1 MSNNSRLGKCNSFTS
16 CPKGGVKIHNTNNT
30 NHSNTNHSK
39 NDPLEFYNN
48 LKNQNKPTGVRIN
61 QSKNEYSEDPF
72 GNVNPF
78 SNPYGEK
85 DTSNI
90 SYNKSNYNTI
100 DLNIDSYS
108 REDIYKLF
116 GIQTENLNEQIMKE
130 AKKIVLKTHPDKS
143 RLDSKY
149 FLFFSKAYRRLYG
162 IYEFQNKSTKKVGD
176 TNEYFSTDNTTV
188 LDNMFEKKKSLKD
201 TTHFNTWFNEQFEKN
216 KLEDSTESGYGNWLK
231 SNDDIID
238 VSNVSKANMASEI
251 DKIKKQVQSITV
263 YNGVNDQCSSSF
275 GGSALMD
282 YNNNFTSGSLF
293 SNDGMGY
300 TDLKQ
305 AYVESV
311 IPITEDDYN
320 KMPKFKTIEE
330 YKQHRDNSNTQP
342 LEKEEALK
350 KLYHQ
355 NKQKDEESAALAFHY
370 AKQSEKVKKNNDVF
384 WSGLKQLG
392 W

>member
-1 MSNNSRLGKCNSFTS
+1 MSNISRLGKCNSSTI
-16 CPKGGVKIHNTNNT
+16 CTKGGVKIHESNNTNN
-30 NHSNTNHSK
+30 NNNIQY
-39 NDPLEFYNN
+39 DPVEFYNN
-48 LKNQNKPTGVRIN
+48 LKNQNKATGVRIN

-85 DTSNI
+85 DLSNV
-90 SYNKSNYNTI
+90 SYNNSNYSTI

-116 GIQTENLNEQIMKE
+116 GIQTANLNDEIMKE

-143 RLDSKY
+143 KLDQKY
-149 FLFFSKAYRRLYG
+149 FLFFSKAYKRLYG

-176 TNEYFSTDNTTV
+176 NNEYFTDEKIDILN
-188 LDNMFEKKKSLKD
+188 NMFDKNKSLKGEKN
-201 TTHFNTWFNEQFEKN
+201 FNTWFNEQFEKQ
-216 KLEDSTESGYGNWLK
+216 KLEDSTETGYGDWLK

-238 VSNVSKANMASEI
+238 VSNVSKANMGYEI
-251 DKIKKQVQSITV
+251 DKIKKQVQAVTV
-263 YNGVNDQCSSSF
+263 YNGVNDPYSSSF
-275 GGSALMD
+275 GGSALME
-282 YNNNFTSGSLF
+282 YNNNFTSGTLF
-293 SNDGMGY
+293 SNEGMGY

-320 KMPKFKTIEE
+320 KVPKFKNIQE
-330 YKQHRDNSNTQP
+330 YKRHRDNSETKP
-342 LEKEEALK
+342 LDKEEALK
-350 KLYHQ
+350 KLYEQ

-370 AKQSEKVKKNNDVF
+370 AKQSEKVKKNNDTF

>member
-1 MSNNSRLGKCNSFTS
+1 MSNNSRLGKCNSSTS
-16 CPKGGVKIHNTNNT
+16 CPKGGVKIHNSDMYNNT
-30 NHSNTNHSK
+30 Q

-48 LKNQNKPTGVRIN
+48 LKNQNKSTGVRIN
-61 QSKNEYSEDPF
+61 QTKNEYTDDPF

-85 DTSNI
+85 DLSNI
-90 SYNKSNYNTI
+90 SYNKSNYDTI

-201 TTHFNTWFNEQFEKN
+201 TTNFNTWFNEQFEKN

-231 SNDDIID
+231 SDDDIID

-330 YKQHRDNSNTQP
+330 YKQHRNNSDTKP
-342 LEKEEALK
+342 IEKEEALK
-350 KLYHQ
+350 QLYHQ

-370 AKQSEKVKKNNDVF
+370 AKQSEKVKKNSDVF

>member
-1 MSNNSRLGKCNSFTS
+1 MSNNSRLGKCNSSTS
-16 CPKGGVKIHNTNNT
+16 CPKGGVKIHNTNIQ
-30 NHSNTNHSK
+30 

-48 LKNQNKPTGVRIN
+48 LKKQNKATGVRIN
-61 QSKNEYSEDPF
+61 QTKNEYIEDPF

-85 DTSNI
+85 DLSNI
-90 SYNKSNYNTI
+90 SYNKSSYNTI

-143 RLDSKY
+143 HIDSKY
-149 FLFFSKAYRRLYG
+149 FLFFSKAYKRLYG

-188 LDNMFEKKKSLKD
+188 LDNMFEKEKSLKN
-201 TTHFNTWFNEQFEKN
+201 TTNFNTWFNEQFEKN
-216 KLEDSTESGYGNWLK
+216 KLEDSTEAGYGNWLK
-231 SNDDIID
+231 SNEDVID

-275 GGSALMD
+275 GGSALME
-282 YNNNFTSGSLF
+282 YNNNFTSGSIF

-320 KMPKFKTIEE
+320 KMPKFKSIEE
-330 YKQHRDNSNTQP
+330 YKQHRNNSDTKP
-342 LEKEEALK
+342 IEKEEALK
-350 KLYHQ
+350 QLYHK

-370 AKQSEKVKKNNDVF
+370 AKQSEKVKKNNDTF

>member
-1 MSNNSRLGKCNSFTS
+1 MSNNSRLGKCNSSTS
-16 CPKGGVKIHNTNNT
+16 CPKGGVKIHNSDMYNNT
-30 NHSNTNHSK
+30 Q

-48 LKNQNKPTGVRIN
+48 LKNQNKATGVRIN
-61 QSKNEYSEDPF
+61 QTKNEYTDDPF

-85 DTSNI
+85 DLSNI
-90 SYNKSNYNTI
+90 SYNKSNYDTI

-188 LDNMFEKKKSLKD
+188 LDNMFEKKKTLKD

-216 KLEDSTESGYGNWLK
+216 KLEDSAESGYGNWLK

-330 YKQHRDNSNTQP
+330 YKQHRNNSDTKP
-342 LEKEEALK
+342 IEKEEALK
-350 KLYHQ
+350 QLYHQ

>member
-1 MSNNSRLGKCNSFTS
+1 M
-16 CPKGGVKIHNTNNT
+16 
-30 NHSNTNHSK
+30 
-39 NDPLEFYNN
+39 
-48 LKNQNKPTGVRIN
+48 
-61 QSKNEYSEDPF
+61 
-72 GNVNPF
+72 
-78 SNPYGEK
+78 
-85 DTSNI
+85 SNI
-90 SYNKSNYNTI
+90 SYNKSNYDTI

-330 YKQHRDNSNTQP
+330 YKQHRNNSDTKP
-342 LEKEEALK
+342 IEKEEALK
-350 KLYHQ
+350 QLYHQ

-370 AKQSEKVKKNNDVF
+370 AKQSEKVKKNSDVF

>member
-1 MSNNSRLGKCNSFTS
+1 MSNNSRLGKCNSSTS
-16 CPKGGVKIHNTNNT
+16 CPKGGVKIHNSDMYNNT
-30 NHSNTNHSK
+30 Q

-48 LKNQNKPTGVRIN
+48 LKNQNKATGVRIN
-61 QSKNEYSEDPF
+61 QTKNEYTDDPF

-85 DTSNI
+85 DLSNI
-90 SYNKSNYNTI
+90 SYNKSNYDNI

-201 TTHFNTWFNEQFEKN
+201 TTNFNTWFNEQFEKN

-330 YKQHRDNSNTQP
+330 YKQHRNNSDTKP
-342 LEKEEALK
+342 IEKEEALK
-350 KLYHQ
+350 QLYHQ

-370 AKQSEKVKKNNDVF
+370 AKQSEKVKKNSDVF

>member
-1 MSNNSRLGKCNSFTS
+1 MSNNSRLGKCNSSTS
-16 CPKGGVKIHNTNNT
+16 CPKGGVKIHNSDMYNNT
-30 NHSNTNHSK
+30 Q

-48 LKNQNKPTGVRIN
+48 LKNQNKATGVRIN
-61 QSKNEYSEDPF
+61 QTKNEYTDDPF

-85 DTSNI
+85 DLSNI
-90 SYNKSNYNTI
+90 SYNKSNYDNI

-330 YKQHRDNSNTQP
+330 YKQHRNNSDTKP
-342 LEKEEALK
+342 IEKEEALK
-350 KLYHQ
+350 QLYHQ

-370 AKQSEKVKKNNDVF
+370 AKQSEKVKKNSDVF

>member
-1 MSNNSRLGKCNSFTS
+1 MSNNSRLGKCNSSTS
-16 CPKGGVKIHNTNNT
+16 CPKGGVKIHNTNIQ
-30 NHSNTNHSK
+30 

-48 LKNQNKPTGVRIN
+48 LKKQNKATGVRIN
-61 QSKNEYSEDPF
+61 QTKNEYIEDPF

-85 DTSNI
+85 DLSNI
-90 SYNKSNYNTI
+90 SYNKSSYNTI

-143 RLDSKY
+143 QLDSKY
-149 FLFFSKAYRRLYG
+149 FLFFSKAYKRLYG

-176 TNEYFSTDNTTV
+176 TNEYFSTDNSTV
-188 LDNMFEKKKSLKD
+188 LDNMFEKEKSLKNSKN
-201 TTHFNTWFNEQFEKN
+201 FNTWFNEQFEKN
-216 KLEDSTESGYGNWLK
+216 KLEDSTEAGYGNWLK
-231 SNDDIID
+231 SNEDIID

-275 GGSALMD
+275 GGSALME

-320 KMPKFKTIEE
+320 KMPKFKSIEE
-330 YKQHRDNSNTQP
+330 YKQHRNNSDTKP
-342 LEKEEALK
+342 IEKEEALK
-350 KLYHQ
+350 QLYHQ

-370 AKQSEKVKKNNDVF
+370 AKQSEKVKKNNDDF

>member
-1 MSNNSRLGKCNSFTS
+1 MSNNSRLGKCNSSTS
-16 CPKGGVKIHNTNNT
+16 CPKGGVKIHNSDMYNNT
-30 NHSNTNHSK
+30 Q

-48 LKNQNKPTGVRIN
+48 LKNQNKATGVRIN
-61 QSKNEYSEDPF
+61 QTKNEYTDDPF

-85 DTSNI
+85 DLSNI
-90 SYNKSNYNTI
+90 SYNKSNYDTI

-188 LDNMFEKKKSLKD
+188 LDNMFEKKKSLKY

-216 KLEDSTESGYGNWLK
+216 KLEDSAESGYGNWLK

-330 YKQHRDNSNTQP
+330 YKQHRNNSDTKP
-342 LEKEEALK
+342 IEKEEALK
-350 KLYHQ
+350 QLYHQ

-370 AKQSEKVKKNNDVF
+370 AKQSEKVKKNSDVF

>member
-1 MSNNSRLGKCNSFTS
+1 MSNNSRLGKCNSSTS
-16 CPKGGVKIHNTNNT
+16 CPKGGVKIHNSDMYNNT
-30 NHSNTNHSK
+30 Q

-48 LKNQNKPTGVRIN
+48 LKNQNKATGVRIN
-61 QSKNEYSEDPF
+61 QTKNEYTDDPF

-85 DTSNI
+85 DLSNI
-90 SYNKSNYNTI
+90 SYNKSNYDTI

-330 YKQHRDNSNTQP
+330 YKQHRNNSDTKP
-342 LEKEEALK
+342 IEKEEALK
-350 KLYHQ
+350 QLYHQ

-370 AKQSEKVKKNNDVF
+370 AKQSEKVKKNSDVF

>member
-1 MSNNSRLGKCNSFTS
+1 MSNNSRLGKCNSSTS
-16 CPKGGVKIHNTNNT
+16 CPKGGVKIHNSDMYNNT
-30 NHSNTNHSK
+30 Q

-48 LKNQNKPTGVRIN
+48 LKNQNKATGVRIN
-61 QSKNEYSEDPF
+61 QTKNEYTDDPF

-78 SNPYGEK
+78 SNPYGKK
-85 DTSNI
+85 DLSNI
-90 SYNKSNYNTI
+90 SYNKSNYDTI

-330 YKQHRDNSNTQP
+330 YKQHRNNSDTKP
-342 LEKEEALK
+342 IEKEEALK
-350 KLYHQ
+350 QLYHQ

-370 AKQSEKVKKNNDVF
+370 AKQSEKVKKNSDVF